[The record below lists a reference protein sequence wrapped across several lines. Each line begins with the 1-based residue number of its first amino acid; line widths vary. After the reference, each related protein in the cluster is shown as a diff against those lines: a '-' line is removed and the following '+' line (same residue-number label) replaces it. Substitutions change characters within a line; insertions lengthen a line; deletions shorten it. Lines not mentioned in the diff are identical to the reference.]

1 MNRNSLM
8 TLSIWIIL
16 LLLSACSREST
27 KVEPLV
33 IKSDVERKDVKTEV
47 DVLQDIKQ
55 RIKNVYFPTEVGE
68 LEELYIRYEVENDDI
83 SLFYNYNAREEAEE
97 DYSNIPARFRLFMN
111 EEFVSK
117 IEEKR
122 IVDEEEGNYLVHNSM
137 EGYYDSNGTELDYD
151 GKDHEYDDEF
161 VYKFD
166 RINNEQFFH
175 SLYESGMQSVQNMD
189 DIEGYA
195 LFGNLLQLNMNKI
208 SFLDVANTNF
218 DITGVYMKL
227 INKGDPL
234 YIYSTS
240 MEIYYKYKGYRITF
254 TVYEPELNNS
264 PVHFS
269 EDGYDYGLVIYH
281 EDEDVEIEDEEYKEV
296 FDEVRGLMTRK
307 VTDD

>member
-8 TLSIWIIL
+8 TLSIWMIL
-16 LLLSACSREST
+16 ILLSACSTEST

-47 DVLQDIKQ
+47 DVLQDMKQ
-55 RIKNVYFPTEVGE
+55 RLKNVYFPTEVGD

-83 SLFYNYNAREEAEE
+83 SLFYNYNAREEAKE

-111 EEFVSK
+111 EEFVSQ

-166 RINNEQFFH
+166 RINKEQFFH
-175 SLYESGMQSVQNMD
+175 ALYESGMQSVQNMD
-189 DIEGYA
+189 YIEGYA

-208 SFLDVANTNF
+208 FFLDVANTNF
-218 DITGVYMKL
+218 DITGVYMNL

-234 YIYSTS
+234 YIYSTY

-254 TVYEPELNNS
+254 TVY
-264 PVHFS
+264 
-269 EDGYDYGLVIYH
+269 G
-281 EDEDVEIEDEEYKEV
+281 
-296 FDEVRGLMTRK
+296 
-307 VTDD
+307 